1 MPLWWWPAL
10 PTLGRRTDAKDLSA
24 MKKTTKLIAACALLA
39 CANAAFSQ
47 NTAVTEP
54 RNVVQ
59 LSATGMV
66 EVQQDLLVLNLAA
79 SKEAADAATVQA
91 QLKQALDTALAEAK
105 RNAQPGQLD
114 VRTGPFGLYPRYGKD
129 GKINGWQGR
138 AELVL
143 EGRDFARITTTAG
156 KIQTMAIS
164 QVAFGLSR
172 EARAKVEGEAQT
184 QAIEQFKAR
193 AADLAKGF
201 GFANYSLREVAVN
214 SNESMPGPRP
224 RMMAMEAKSA
234 SFADSAVPVEAGKA
248 QVIVNVSGSVQM
260 R

>member
-1 MPLWWWPAL
+1 MNNAIKFIAMSAFAL
-10 PTLGRRTDAKDLSA
+10 TAK
-24 MKKTTKLIAACALLA
+24 
-39 CANAAFSQ
+39 AAFSQ
-47 NTAVTEP
+47 NSQAIEP
-54 RNVVQ
+54 HNVVR
-59 LSATGMV
+59 LSASGVV
-66 EVQQDLLVLNLAA
+66 EVPQDLLVLTLST
-79 SKEAADAATVQA
+79 SKEGADAAATQA
-91 QLKQALDTALAEAK
+91 QLTQALDAALAEAK

-114 VRTGPFGLYPRYGKD
+114 TRTGAFGLYPRYGKD

-143 EGRDFARITTTAG
+143 EGRDFARITATAG

-172 EARAKVEGEAQT
+172 EARAKVEDQAQT

-201 GFANYSLREVAVN
+201 GFGHYSLREVAVQ
-214 SNESMPGPRP
+214 SNETMPGLRP
-224 RMMAMEAKSA
+224 RMMAAEAKAGAFSDA
-234 SFADSAVPVEAGKA
+234 MVPVEAGKA
-248 QVIVNVSGSVQM
+248 QVVVNVSGSVQM